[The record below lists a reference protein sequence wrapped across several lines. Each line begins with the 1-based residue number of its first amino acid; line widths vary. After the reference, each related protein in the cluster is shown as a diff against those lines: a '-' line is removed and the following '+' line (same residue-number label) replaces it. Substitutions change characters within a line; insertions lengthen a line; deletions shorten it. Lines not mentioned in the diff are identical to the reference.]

1 MQINMHNCCYQCSD
15 LISSYICTVVE
26 DEEKERADVVITIR
40 ELDDV
45 LMKDVGNKIAASGK

>member
-1 MQINMHNCCYQCSD
+1 M
-15 LISSYICTVVE
+15 VE